1 MSKSTVSQRKRKT
14 KHSTTDFQNILLR
27 SAKFR
32 AWKPRS
38 RIIHFKYVDHRDGA
52 HAHAIER
59 HYTPAELAKAWGV
72 DSETIRN
79 LFRHEP
85 GVVKIGDKNPKHKRS
100 YLTLRIPAEVAER
113 VHRRLSE

>member
-1 MSKSTVSQRKRKT
+1 MIVASQRERRT
-14 KHSTTDFQNILLR
+14 AKHSPALDLRKLLR
-27 SAKFR
+27 SAKFL